1 MTAAAL
7 RMIQPYLHAAN
18 INLKGF
24 DDRRYR
30 RMSGAKLQPVLDSIV
45 LAHKLEIWVEVT
57 TLVFPGTT
65 IAAKNCARSLSS

>member
-7 RMIQPYLHAAN
+7 RMIQPYLHPAN

-30 RMSGAKLQPVLDSIV
+30 RMSGAKLQPVLDSIL
-45 LAHKLEIWVEVT
+45 LAHKRGI
-57 TLVFPGTT
+57 GS
-65 IAAKNCARSLSS
+65 K